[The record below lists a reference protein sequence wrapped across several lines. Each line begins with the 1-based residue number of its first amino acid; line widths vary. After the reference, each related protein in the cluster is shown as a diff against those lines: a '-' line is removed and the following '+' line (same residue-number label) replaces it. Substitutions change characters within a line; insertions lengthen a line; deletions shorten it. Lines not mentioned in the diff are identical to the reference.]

1 MDHTHSTALTLTV
14 FSSGRWP
21 RPVDEGVCG
30 DFAAFLNST
39 PATDY
44 YQIGP
49 AIIGRQQLRLR
60 TVALTAA
67 IAARTGLM
75 LNSVYLPWIGEYTPR
90 RAPLHLSIA
99 SSLYSPC
106 RALARSEW
114 PTHALLRHRGD

>member
-14 FSSGRWP
+14 LSSGRWP
-21 RPVDEGVCG
+21 RPKDEGACG

-49 AIIGRQQLRLR
+49 AIMGRQRLTLR
-60 TVALTAA
+60 TLAFTAA

-90 RAPLHLSIA
+90 RAPLHTLSLA
-99 SSLYSPC
+99 LYSPC
-106 RALARSEW
+106 RALARSGW